1 MDIVTQG
8 LLGATLAL
16 SASRKH
22 ETRLATGI
30 GFAAALLADA
40 DALIHSADDSLLN
53 IEFHRHFTHSLI
65 FIPLGGLIAA
75 LILWPLLRYHLTFR
89 RIFFYAFLG
98 YATTGLLDACT
109 SYGTLLLWPF
119 SDERVAWRIIAIV
132 DPVFSLTLI
141 VAIILALRFCKPR
154 HAQVGLGLA
163 GLYLLFGL
171 WQHHNAYEMAAQL
184 ADQRGHK
191 IDRLIVKPTM
201 ANLVLWRS
209 VYESNGVYFVDGVRV
224 GIFGGKRIYQGELAK
239 RFELERDMPQLN
251 PGTALSHDI
260 ERFRYFSDGFVIADS
275 TRKNVLVDVRY
286 SMLPTGLA
294 PIWGIDMNVESEEQH
309 AQFINYRD
317 RAGFTR
323 ERFLGMLLG
332 RD

>member
-16 SASRKH
+16 CASRKP
-22 ETRLATGI
+22 ETRLAAGI
-30 GFAAALLADA
+30 GFAAALLADV

-75 LILWPLLRYHLTFR
+75 LILWPLLRKRLPFR
-89 RIFFYAFLG
+89 RIYFYAFLG
-98 YATTGLLDACT
+98 YATSGLLDACT

-119 SDERVAWRIIAIV
+119 SDERIAWRIIAIV

-141 VAIILALRFCKPR
+141 VSIILAMRYDKPR
-154 HAQVGLGLA
+154 HAQIGLGLA

-171 WQHHNAYEMAAQL
+171 WQHHNAYEIATQL
-184 ADQRGHK
+184 AAQRGHK
-191 IDRLIVKPTM
+191 VDRLIVKPTM

-209 VYESNGVYFVDGVRV
+209 VYESDGVFFVDAVRI
-224 GIFGGKRIYQGELAK
+224 GLFGDERIYQGDQAP
-239 RFELERDMPQLN
+239 RFKLERDMPLLAAD
-251 PGTALSHDI
+251 TALYHDI
-260 ERFRYFSDGFVIADS
+260 ERFRYFSEDFVITDT
-275 TRKNVLVDVRY
+275 TRENVLVDVRY

-294 PIWGIDMNVESEEQH
+294 PIWGINMNVESDQQH
-309 AQFINYRD
+309 AQFVNYRD
-317 RAGFTR
+317 RAGFSR
-323 ERFLGMLLG
+323 ERFVGMLLG
-332 RD
+332 RE

>member
-1 MDIVTQG
+1 MDIITQG

-16 SASRKH
+16 SASKKQ

-40 DALIHSADDSLLN
+40 DALIHSAEDSLLN

-75 LILWPLLRYHLTFR
+75 LILWPLLRKRLTFK
-89 RIFFYAFLG
+89 RIYFYAILG
-98 YATTGLLDACT
+98 YATSGLLDACT
-109 SYGTLLLWPF
+109 SYGTQLLWPF
-119 SDERVAWRIIAIV
+119 SDERIAWRIIAIV
-132 DPVFSLTLI
+132 DPVFSLTLL
-141 VAIILALRFCKPR
+141 VAIILALRFGKPR

-171 WQHHNAYEMAAQL
+171 WQHHNAYEMASQL
-184 ADQRGHK
+184 AAQRGHK
-191 IDRLIVKPTM
+191 MDRLIVKPTM

-209 VYESNGVYFVDGVRV
+209 VYESDGIFYIDGVRV
-224 GIFGGKRIYQGELAK
+224 GVFGGERIYQGNQAT

-251 PGTALSHDI
+251 PAAALYHDI
-260 ERFRYFSDGFVIADS
+260 ERFRYFSDGFLIADPV
-275 TRKNVLVDVRY
+275 RENVLVDVRY

-294 PIWGIDMNVESEEQH
+294 PIWGIDMNVESDLQH

-317 RAGFTR
+317 RTGFTR
-323 ERFLGMLLG
+323 ERFVEMLLG
-332 RD
+332 RE

>member
-1 MDIVTQG
+1 LDIVTQG

-16 SASRKH
+16 SASKKH

-30 GFAAALLADA
+30 GFASALLADA

-65 FIPLGGLIAA
+65 FIPLGALIAA
-75 LILWPLLRYHLTFR
+75 LILWPLLRKHLTFK
-89 RIFFYAFLG
+89 RIYFYALLG
-98 YATTGLLDACT
+98 YATSGLLDACT

-119 SDERVAWRIIAIV
+119 SDERIAWRIIAIV
-132 DPVFSLTLI
+132 DPVFSLTLL
-141 VAIILALRFCKPR
+141 VAIILALRYGKPR

-171 WQHHNAYEMAAQL
+171 WQHHNAYDMASKL
-184 ADQRGHK
+184 ADQRGHNV
-191 IDRLIVKPTM
+191 DRLIVKPTM

-209 VYESNGVYFVDGVRV
+209 VYESDGVYYVDGVRV
-224 GIFGGKRIYQGELAK
+224 SVFGGESIYQGSQAP
-239 RFELERDMPQLN
+239 RFNLERDMPQLN
-251 PGTALSHDI
+251 PDAALLHDI
-260 ERFRYFSDGFVIADS
+260 ERFRYFSDDFVIADPV
-275 TRKNVLVDVRY
+275 RQNVLVDVRY

-294 PIWGIDMNVESEEQH
+294 PIWGIDMNVDSDGQH
-309 AQFINYRD
+309 AQFIHYRD

-323 ERFLGMLLG
+323 ERFVAMLLG
-332 RD
+332 RE